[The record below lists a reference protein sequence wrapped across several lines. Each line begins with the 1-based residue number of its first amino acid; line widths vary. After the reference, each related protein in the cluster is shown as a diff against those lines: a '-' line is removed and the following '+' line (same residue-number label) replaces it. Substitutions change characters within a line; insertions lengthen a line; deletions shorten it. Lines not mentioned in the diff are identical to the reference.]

1 MSEEEFPEDMPENPE
16 QPVAENQQ
24 QQQQPVVQQQN
35 IQGNNA
41 LERNE
46 QSNFMVVENV

>member
-1 MSEEEFPEDMPENPE
+1 MPENPE
-16 QPVAENQQ
+16 QPADQNQQ
-24 QQQQPVVQQQN
+24 QQAGVQQQQN

-46 QSNFMVVENV
+46 QNNFLVVENV